1 MKRPILSAV
10 LVPAVVLI
18 SSGILL
24 ATAAAPTHKLG
35 RTKALPKGVGGKIAG
50 LIDKA
55 GYQIASPKGPV
66 CSVWL
71 VKDVPIRDK
80 FKPTLSVK
88 YPFTAGQLVGL
99 LQVHT
104 KTGYTDFRG
113 QELKPGVYTLRY
125 GQQPEDGNH
134 VGTSEL
140 ADFLLTLPAK
150 IDQDPKPIFG
160 FEDLSS
166 KSAKSAGAT
175 HPAIFSMVPGGKKPI
190 KTAAVTHDEDHGFWI
205 LNVPAP
211 AKTKSKAKAVVN
223 LKFIAIGRSP
233 E

>member
-24 ATAAAPTHKLG
+24 ATAAAPAHKLV
-35 RTKALPKGVGGKIAG
+35 RTKALPKGVAGKIAS

-55 GYQIASPKGPV
+55 GYQISSPKGPV

-99 LQVHT
+99 LQVHG

-140 ADFLLTLPAK
+140 ADFLLALPAK

-160 FEDLSS
+160 FEDLSA
-166 KSAKSAGAT
+166 KSAKSAGAA
-175 HPAIFSMVPGGKKPI
+175 HPAIFSMLPGGKKPI
-190 KTAAVTHDEDHGFWI
+190 KTAAVTHDEDHDFWI
-205 LNVPAP
+205 LTVPAA

-223 LKFIAIGRSP
+223 LRFIAIGRSP

>member
-35 RTKALPKGVGGKIAG
+35 RTKALPKGVGTKIAG

-66 CSVWL
+66 CSIWL

-99 LQVHT
+99 LPGPHQDRLHGFPWAGTQTRRVHAAIRPAA
-104 KTGYTDFRG
+104 RG
-113 QELKPGVYTLRY
+113 
-125 GQQPEDGNH
+125 GNH

-140 ADFLLTLPAK
+140 ADFLLALPAK
-150 IDQDPKPIFG
+150 VDQDPKPIFG

-166 KSAKSAGAT
+166 KSA
-175 HPAIFSMVPGGKKPI
+175 PI
-190 KTAAVTHDEDHGFWI
+190 SRRDPPSHLLDGPRWKEADQD
-205 LNVPAP
+205 
-211 AKTKSKAKAVVN
+211 
-223 LKFIAIGRSP
+223 GRCDS
-233 E
+233 

>member
-24 ATAAAPTHKLG
+24 ATAAAPAHKLG
-35 RTKALPKGVGGKIAG
+35 RTKALPKGVAGK
-50 LIDKA
+50 
-55 GYQIASPKGPV
+55 IASPKGPV

-99 LQVHT
+99 LQVHG

-140 ADFLLTLPAK
+140 ADFLLALPAK

-160 FEDLSS
+160 FEDLSA

-175 HPAIFSMVPGGKKPI
+175 HPAIFSMLPGGKKPI
-190 KTAAVTHDEDHGFWI
+190 KTAAVTHDEDHDFWI
-205 LNVPAP
+205 LTVPAA

-223 LKFIAIGRSP
+223 LRFIAIGRSP

>member
-1 MKRPILSAV
+1 M
-10 LVPAVVLI
+10 
-18 SSGILL
+18 
-24 ATAAAPTHKLG
+24 
-35 RTKALPKGVGGKIAG
+35 
-50 LIDKA
+50 
-55 GYQIASPKGPV
+55 
-66 CSVWL
+66 
-71 VKDVPIRDK
+71 
-80 FKPTLSVK
+80 
-88 YPFTAGQLVGL
+88 
-99 LQVHT
+99 
-104 KTGYTDFRG
+104 
-113 QELKPGVYTLRY
+113 YTLRY

-140 ADFLLTLPAK
+140 ADFLLALPAK
-150 IDQDPKPIFG
+150 VDQDPKPIFG

-211 AKTKSKAKAVVN
+211 AKTKAKTKAVVN

>member
-1 MKRPILSAV
+1 MKRTIL
-10 LVPAVVLI
+10 PVVLI
-18 SSGILL
+18 LTVFVVSSGLLL
-24 ATAAAPTHKLG
+24 ATAAAPSHKLG
-35 RTKALPKGVGGKIAG
+35 RTKTLPKGVGVKIAA

-55 GYQIASPKGPV
+55 GFQISSSKGPV

-80 FKPTLSVK
+80 FKPSLSVK

-99 LQVHT
+99 LQVHG
-104 KTGYTDFRG
+104 KNGYTDFRG
-113 QELKPGVYTLRY
+113 QELNPGVYTLRY

-140 ADFLLTLPAK
+140 ADFLLALPAK

-160 FEDLSS
+160 FEDLSM

-175 HPAIFSMVPGGKKPI
+175 HPAIFSMLPAEKPI
-190 KTAAVTHDEDHGFWI
+190 KAASVSHDEDHDFWI
-205 LNVPAP
+205 LNVAAA
-211 AKTKSKAKAVVN
+211 AKTKTKATKVN
-223 LKFIAIGRSP
+223 LRFIAIGRTP